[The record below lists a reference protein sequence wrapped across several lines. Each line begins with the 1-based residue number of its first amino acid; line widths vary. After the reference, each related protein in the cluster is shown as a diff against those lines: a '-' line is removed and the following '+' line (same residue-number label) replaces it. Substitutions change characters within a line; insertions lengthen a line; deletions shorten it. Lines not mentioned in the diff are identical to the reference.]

1 MNEVSADTVA
11 SSAEEP
17 PRHGFTAAVAAMRS
31 LLAGPARSVE
41 LYGASGALGAAIASA
56 TADTTLLYVVPDEE
70 TAETRASDLEFFLS
84 TSAAAHAG
92 DDPLAPPAVLE
103 LVAPESSPYSDV
115 QADRRTTLRRMA
127 ALFRLSQ
134 GFAPRVVV
142 ASAAALF
149 RRVVPRAPF
158 DSLCE
163 MIAKGATLDRNAT
176 VAA

>member
-17 PRHGFTAAVAAMRS
+17 PRHGFAAAVAAMRS

-70 TAETRASDLEFFLS
+70 TAETRASDLEFFLP
-84 TSAAAHAG
+84 AAHAG
-92 DDPLAPPAVLE
+92 DDPLVPPSVLE
-103 LVAPESSPYSDV
+103 LPAPDSSPYADV

-134 GFAPRVVV
+134 GFAPRVLV
-142 ASAAALF
+142 ASATALF

-158 DSLCE
+158 
-163 MIAKGATLDRNAT
+163 
-176 VAA
+176 